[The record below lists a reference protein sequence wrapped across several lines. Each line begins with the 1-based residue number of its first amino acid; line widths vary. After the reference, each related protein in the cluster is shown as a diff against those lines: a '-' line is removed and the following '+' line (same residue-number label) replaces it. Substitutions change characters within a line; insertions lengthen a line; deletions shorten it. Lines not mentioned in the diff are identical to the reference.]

1 MRAERL
7 AQEVAE
13 RVRERGLARRV
24 EVTIAARFPERRPAP
39 VSGIPTQEISTLH
52 ARAVASG
59 RGTRWMVGVSAQGMT
74 TAPDA
79 QAVLAA
85 RSQRAARGRRVLRA
99 GDRPR
104 AGAHSRRLPRPAQHR
119 HAPPRLPRGL
129 RARVRRR
136 RDARDRRGR
145 DVERDLRAHEAQRR
159 GGGGRA
165 GAPASTRG
173 RRLRARDDRRRR
185 RALRRPARRGVRLR
199 RTGQH
204 RDDPPPSPDRRP
216 CRAVG
221 RAAPRARTG
230 EPVAP
235 HTSTRQWLEGA

>member
-39 VSGIPTQEISTLH
+39 VSGVPTQEISTLH

-59 RGTRWMVGVSAQGMT
+59 RGTRRMVGVSAQGLT

-79 QAVLAA
+79 KAGARRALA
-85 RSQRAARGRRVLRA
+85 RAARGRRVLRA

-104 AGAHSRRLPRPAQHR
+104 AGPSVPVASHDQSQRR

-136 RDARDRRGR
+136 RAARDRRGR

-199 RTGQH
+199 RAGQH

-216 CRAVG
+216 CRAAG
-221 RAAPRARTG
+221 RAAPRASDRRARR
-230 EPVAP
+230 VP
-235 HTSTRQWLEGA
+235 HLDGPAGV